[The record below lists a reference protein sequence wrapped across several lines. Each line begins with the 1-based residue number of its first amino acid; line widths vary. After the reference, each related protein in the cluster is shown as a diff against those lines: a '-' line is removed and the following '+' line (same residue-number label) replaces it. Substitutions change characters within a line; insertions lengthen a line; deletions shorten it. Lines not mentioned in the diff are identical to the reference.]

1 MLVKRLS
8 HYGLLKRT
16 LTSTNNPSSDSRL
29 FLADLVP
36 ASQERQGQEGRGEGG
51 GHPAASVGTVLSSRV
66 KVDAFPPTR
75 LCFLLAVGEVI
86 Q

>member
-8 HYGLLKRT
+8 HYGLLKRM
-16 LTSTNNPSSDSRL
+16 LTSTNNPSSDSGL

-51 GHPAASVGTVLSSRV
+51 HPAASVGTVLSGRV

-75 LCFLLAVGEVI
+75 LCFLLTVGEVI